1 MANLT
6 RQTAQAVT
14 LTQLESIRFSTDA
27 IAVFHKLMG
36 DKFKKYLRSG
46 NEEELGDFAKMN
58 IKDYKGFI
66 NLFMQLT
73 GQDPDKKP
81 QLAEITHKH
90 EMVETKKEAIDVT
103 PTSILDMLENG
114 S

>member
-1 MANLT
+1 
-6 RQTAQAVT
+6 
-14 LTQLESIRFSTDA
+14 
-27 IAVFHKLMG
+27 MG